1 MLLDEIINRGR
12 RFKGMISKI
21 EDSEKLLDL
30 MNYNSIRTVDTIKEL
45 EEELSEVNID
55 LYIYI
60 NRVYNISFYDIK
72 NDIEHVLKDMEDLIP
87 NTVVKNDLEF
97 TKLSKS
103 QHKLYEMTLIL
114 SIVGLMENDKK

>member
-21 EDSEKLLDL
+21 EDSEKLLGL

-45 EEELSEVNID
+45 EEQLSDLNID

-60 NRVYNISFYDIK
+60 SRVYNISFYDIRS
-72 NDIEHVLKDMEDLIP
+72 DIEHVLKDMEDLIP
-87 NTVVKNDLEF
+87 TTVVKNDLEF
-97 TKLSKS
+97 NKLTKS

-114 SIVGLMENDKK
+114 SIIGLMENDTK

>member
-21 EDSEKLLDL
+21 EDSEKLLGL

-45 EEELSEVNID
+45 EEDLSELNID

-97 TKLSKS
+97 NKLTKS

-114 SIVGLMENDKK
+114 SIVGLMENDTK

>member
-21 EDSEKLLDL
+21 EDSEKLLSL

-45 EEELSEVNID
+45 EEGLSELNID

-60 NRVYNISFYDIK
+60 SRVYNISFYDIR
-72 NDIEHVLKDMEDLIP
+72 NDIEYVLKDMEELIP
-87 NTVVKNDLEF
+87 TTVVKNDLEF
-97 TKLSKS
+97 NKLTKS

-114 SIVGLMENDKK
+114 SIVSLMENDTK

>member
-21 EDSEKLLDL
+21 EDSEKLLGL

-45 EEELSEVNID
+45 EEELSELNID

-60 NRVYNISFYDIK
+60 NRVYNISFYDIR

-87 NTVVKNDLEF
+87 TTVVKNDLEF
-97 TKLSKS
+97 NKLTKS

-114 SIVGLMENDKK
+114 SIVGLMENDTK

>member
-21 EDSEKLLDL
+21 EDSEKLLGL
-30 MNYNSIRTVDTIKEL
+30 MNYNSIRTVDTIKGL
-45 EEELSEVNID
+45 EEELSELNID

-97 TKLSKS
+97 NKLTKS

-114 SIVGLMENDKK
+114 SIVGLMENDTK